1 MRRIVSLFF
10 IFVLVLSIVG
20 CGINKKFN
28 PADVTMDIVE
38 ESITPSGL
46 TVIISNNAKIDIC
59 GGIADDFLIEKLE
72 NDEWSPLVEIGD
84 RSNNTETYIFQGNRE
99 LNIYWSDIYGSL
111 TPGTY
116 RISKCFYLDT
126 VDDASSSN
134 DGFYLIAEFIIQ

>member
-1 MRRIVSLFF
+1 MRRFVSLFF
-10 IFVLVLSIVG
+10 IFVLVLSIAG
-20 CGINKKFN
+20 CDVNKKFN

-38 ESITPSGL
+38 ENVTPLGL
-46 TVIISNNAKIDIC
+46 TVIISNNAKIDIY

-72 NDEWSPLVEIGD
+72 KDEWSPLVEIGN

-99 LNIYWSDIYGSL
+99 LNIYWTEIYGSL

>member
-20 CGINKKFN
+20 CGLNKKFN

-46 TVIISNNAKIDIC
+46 TVIISNNAKIDIY

-72 NDEWSPLVEIGD
+72 NDKWSPLEETRD
-84 RSNNTETYIFQGNRE
+84 RTNNTETYIFQGNRE
-99 LNIYWSDIYGSL
+99 LNIYWSEIYGSL
-111 TPGTY
+111 APGTY
-116 RISKCFYLDT
+116 RISKCFYTYPVDT
-126 VDDASSSN
+126 THSSN
-134 DGFYLIAEFIIQ
+134 EGFILTAEFIIE